1 LVPRLPHQAVDQPY
15 GDGEGGQ
22 ELALLGQ
29 WCPIKGPGD
38 VSRRR
43 RIWPVKAFQSAGDY
57 FVLGDNRA
65 KSCDSRS
72 FGAIPGSLVVGKVVG
87 IVWRHNQFDVH
98 FL

>member
-1 LVPRLPHQAVDQPY
+1 
-15 GDGEGGQ
+15 
-22 ELALLGQ
+22 
-29 WCPIKGPGD
+29 
-38 VSRRR
+38 
-43 RIWPVKAFQSAGDY
+43 VKAFQSAGDY